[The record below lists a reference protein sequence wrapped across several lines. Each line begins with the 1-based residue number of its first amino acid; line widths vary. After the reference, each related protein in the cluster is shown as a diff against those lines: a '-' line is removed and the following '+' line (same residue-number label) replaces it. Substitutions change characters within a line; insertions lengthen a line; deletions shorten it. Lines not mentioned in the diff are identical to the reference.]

1 MNRALLEKPFEPS
14 QIKQRQGNFGH
25 ILDYVEGHVV
35 TSRLNDAFDG
45 NWTFEIVK
53 YRILKDTD
61 EVLVLGKLTAEG
73 ATKMAFGSKQIEKN
87 KDTKAIISIGDD
99 LKAASTDAL
108 KKAASLLGV
117 GLYLY
122 SDQRPNEKPE
132 EGRPDTSNK
141 GTSTGNEKNQPPGTG
156 EKNQPGPKN
165 EPGPGDGNGGRL
177 TNKQLAMIFA
187 VGKSKGLQSKE
198 IKDKALDAF
207 KKNLNFL
214 TKAEAST
221 LINTLQSM
229 AGQ

>member
-14 QIKQRQGNFGH
+14 QIKQRQGKFGH

-35 TSRLNDAFDG
+35 TSRLNEAFES
-45 NWTFEIVK
+45 NWSFEIVK
-53 YRILKDTD
+53 YRIIKDPG

-73 ATKMAFGSKQIEKN
+73 VIKMAFGSKEIERN
-87 KDTKAIISIGDD
+87 KDTKAIISLGDD

-122 SDQRPNEKPE
+122 SDQRPNGTPESGHPEKQ
-132 EGRPDTSNK
+132 DK
-141 GTSTGNEKNQPPGTG
+141 GKPTEN

-165 EPGPGDGNGGRL
+165 EPGTTGDNGGRL

-187 VGKSKGLQSKE
+187 VGKSKGLQAKE
-198 IKDKALDAF
+198 IKDKALATF
-207 KKNLNFL
+207 SKNLNFL
-214 TKAEAST
+214 TKAEASIF
-221 LINTLQSM
+221 INALQSI
-229 AGQ
+229 

>member
-1 MNRALLEKPFEPS
+1 MNRQLLEKPFEPS
-14 QIKQRQGNFGH
+14 QIKQRQGKFGH

-35 TSRLNDAFDG
+35 TSRLNEAFDG
-45 NWTFEIVK
+45 NWSFEVVK

-73 ATKMAFGSKQIEKN
+73 VIKMAFGSKEIERS
-87 KDTKAIISIGDD
+87 KDTKAVVSLGDD

-122 SDQRPNEKPE
+122 SDQRPNGKPE
-132 EGRPDTSNK
+132 GERPEAPDK
-141 GTSTGNEKNQPPGTG
+141 GTPTCNEKNQPGLKNDPGSTG
-156 EKNQPGPKN
+156 
-165 EPGPGDGNGGRL
+165 DNGGRL

-187 VGKSKGLQSKE
+187 VGKSKGLQTKE
-198 IKDKALDAF
+198 IKDKALATF
-207 KKNLNFL
+207 SKNLNFL

-221 LINTLQSM
+221 FINALQAM
-229 AGQ
+229 

>member
-35 TSRLNDAFDG
+35 TSRLNDAFEG
-45 NWTFEIVK
+45 NWSFEIVR
-53 YRILKDTD
+53 YRILKETN
-61 EVLVLGKLTAEG
+61 EVIVLGKLIAENV
-73 ATKMAFGSKQIEKN
+73 TKMAFGSKEMAMN
-87 KDTKAIISIGDD
+87 KDTKAIISLGDD

-122 SDQRPNEKPE
+122 SEFRLN
-132 EGRPDTSNK
+132 
-141 GTSTGNEKNQPPGTG
+141 GTG
-156 EKNQPGPKN
+156 GNDSKDQP
-165 EPGPGDGNGGRL
+165 DGNPATESKDRAGGQTQGKSDGDGGRL

-198 IKDKALDAF
+198 IKDKALATF
-207 KKNLNFL
+207 SKNLNFL

-221 LINTLQSM
+221 YINALQAM
-229 AGQ
+229 

>member
-35 TSRLNDAFDG
+35 TSRLNEVFDG

-53 YRILKDTD
+53 YRILKDTG
-61 EVLVLGKLTAEG
+61 EVLVLGKLIAENV
-73 ATKMAFGSKQIEKN
+73 TKMAFGSKEIARN

-122 SDQRPNEKPE
+122 SESRSNGT
-132 EGRPDTSNK
+132 EGKNPKDPGNGNPGDETKNR
-141 GTSTGNEKNQPPGTG
+141 TGSGTG
-156 EKNQPGPKN
+156 QQPGKN
-165 EPGPGDGNGGRL
+165 DGNGTRL

-187 VGKSKGLQSKE
+187 VGKSKGLQTKE
-198 IKDKALDAF
+198 IKDKALATF
-207 KKNLNFL
+207 SKNLNFL

-221 LINTLQSM
+221 FINALQSM
-229 AGQ
+229 

>member
-14 QIKQRQGNFGH
+14 QIKQRQGKFGH

-35 TSRLNDAFDG
+35 TSRLNEAFES
-45 NWTFEIVK
+45 NWSFEIVK
-53 YRILKDTD
+53 YRIIKDPG

-73 ATKMAFGSKQIEKN
+73 VTKMAFGSKEIERS
-87 KDTKAIISIGDD
+87 KDTKAIVSLGDD

-122 SDQRPNEKPE
+122 SDQRLNGPPEGGHPEKQ
-132 EGRPDTSNK
+132 DKSNP
-141 GTSTGNEKNQPPGTG
+141 TEN

-165 EPGPGDGNGGRL
+165 EPGTTGDNEGRL

-187 VGKSKGLQSKE
+187 VGKSKGLQTKD
-198 IKDKALDAF
+198 IKDKALATF
-207 KKNLNFL
+207 NKNLNFL

-221 LINTLQSM
+221 LINALQAM
-229 AGQ
+229 

>member
-35 TSRLNDAFDG
+35 TSRLNDAFEG
-45 NWTFEIVK
+45 NWSFEIVK
-53 YRILKDTD
+53 YRILKETN
-61 EVLVLGKLTAEG
+61 EVIVLGKLIAG
-73 ATKMAFGSKQIEKN
+73 NVTKMAFGVKEIATN
-87 KDTKAIISIGDD
+87 KDTKAIISLGDD

-122 SDQRPNEKPE
+122 SEFRSNGTGGNDSKDQADGN
-132 EGRPDTSNK
+132 
-141 GTSTGNEKNQPPGTG
+141 TGNESKNQTG
-156 EKNQPGPKN
+156 AQSSSGKPD
-165 EPGPGDGNGGRL
+165 GDVGRL

-187 VGKSKGLQSKE
+187 VGKSKGLQSKD
-198 IKDKALDAF
+198 IKDKALATF
-207 KKNLNFL
+207 SKNLNFL

-221 LINTLQSM
+221 FINALQTM
-229 AGQ
+229 

>member
-14 QIKQRQGNFGH
+14 QIKQRQGKFGH

-35 TSRLNDAFDG
+35 TARLNEAFES
-45 NWTFEIVK
+45 NWSFEIVK
-53 YRILKDTD
+53 YRIIKDPG

-73 ATKMAFGSKQIEKN
+73 VTKMAFGSKEIERS
-87 KDTKAIISIGDD
+87 KDTKAIVSLGDD

-122 SDQRPNEKPE
+122 SDQRPNGTPEGGHPEKQ
-132 EGRPDTSNK
+132 DK
-141 GTSTGNEKNQPPGTG
+141 GKPTEN

-165 EPGPGDGNGGRL
+165 EPGTTGDNGGRL

-187 VGKSKGLQSKE
+187 VGKSKGLQAKD
-198 IKDKALDAF
+198 IKDKALATF
-207 KKNLNFL
+207 SKNLNFL
-214 TKAEAST
+214 TKGEAST
-221 LINTLQSM
+221 FINALQAM
-229 AGQ
+229 

>member
-1 MNRALLEKPFEPS
+1 MNRILLEKPFEPS
-14 QIKQRQGNFGH
+14 QIKQRQGSFGH

-45 NWTFEIVK
+45 NWSFEVVR

-61 EVLVLGKLTAEG
+61 EVLVLGKVTAEG
-73 ATKMAFGSKQIEKN
+73 VTKMAFGSKEIERS
-87 KDTKAIISIGDD
+87 KDTKAIVSLGDD

-122 SDQRPNEKPE
+122 SDHRPNGKPE
-132 EGRPDTSNK
+132 EGRPEPQNK
-141 GTSTGNEKNQPPGTG
+141 GASTGNEKNQP
-156 EKNQPGPKN
+156 EPKN
-165 EPGPGDGNGGRL
+165 EPGTGDGNSGRL

-198 IKDKALDAF
+198 IKDKALATF
-207 KKNLNFL
+207 SKNLNFL

-221 LINTLQSM
+221 FINALQAM
-229 AGQ
+229 

>member
-1 MNRALLEKPFEPS
+1 MNRTLLEKPFEPN
-14 QIKQRQGNFGH
+14 QVKQRQGNFGH

-73 ATKMAFGSKQIEKN
+73 ITKMAFGSKQIERN
-87 KDTKAIISIGDD
+87 KDTKAIISLGDD

-122 SDQRPNEKPE
+122 SDQRPNGKTERE
-132 EGRPDTSNK
+132 VQRHQIK
-141 GTSTGNEKNQPPGTG
+141 GPPPGMKRINPSLRMNQPPVMATAAAS
-156 EKNQPGPKN
+156 
-165 EPGPGDGNGGRL
+165 R
-177 TNKQLAMIFA
+177 T
-187 VGKSKGLQSKE
+187 S
-198 IKDKALDAF
+198 
-207 KKNLNFL
+207 NLL
-214 TKAEAST
+214 
-221 LINTLQSM
+221 
-229 AGQ
+229 

>member
-14 QIKQRQGNFGH
+14 QIKQRQGKFGH

-35 TSRLNDAFDG
+35 TSRLNEAFES
-45 NWTFEIVK
+45 NWSFEIVK
-53 YRILKDTD
+53 YRIIKDPG

-73 ATKMAFGSKQIEKN
+73 VTKMSFGSKEIERS
-87 KDTKAIISIGDD
+87 KDTKAIVSLGDD

-122 SDQRPNEKPE
+122 SDQRPNGTPESGPPEKQ
-132 EGRPDTSNK
+132 DK
-141 GTSTGNEKNQPPGTG
+141 GKPTENQ
-156 EKNQPGPKN
+156 KNQPGPKN
-165 EPGPGDGNGGRL
+165 EPGTTGDNEGRL

-187 VGKSKGLQSKE
+187 VGKSKGLQAKD
-198 IKDKALDAF
+198 IKDKALATF
-207 KKNLNFL
+207 SKNLNFL

-221 LINTLQSM
+221 LINALQAM
-229 AGQ
+229 

>member
-35 TSRLNDAFDG
+35 TSRLNEAFDG

-73 ATKMAFGSKQIEKN
+73 VTKMAFGSKEIERS
-87 KDTKAIISIGDD
+87 KDTKAIISLGDD

-122 SDQRPNEKPE
+122 SDQRPNGKTE
-132 EGRPDTSNK
+132 EGAQRHRIKGPPQGMKRINPDLRM
-141 GTSTGNEKNQPPGTG
+141 NQPLVTVM
-156 EKNQPGPKN
+156 EVVS
-165 EPGPGDGNGGRL
+165 L
-177 TNKQLAMIFA
+177 TSSLP
-187 VGKSKGLQSKE
+187 
-198 IKDKALDAF
+198 
-207 KKNLNFL
+207 
-214 TKAEAST
+214 
-221 LINTLQSM
+221 
-229 AGQ
+229 

>member
-1 MNRALLEKPFEPS
+1 MNRTLLEKPFEPS

-73 ATKMAFGSKQIEKN
+73 VTKMAFGSKEIERS
-87 KDTKAIISIGDD
+87 KDTKAIISLGDD

-122 SDQRPNEKPE
+122 SDQRPNGKPE
-132 EGRPDTSNK
+132 EGRPETPGK
-141 GTSTGNEKNQPPGTG
+141 GAPTGN

-165 EPGPGDGNGGRL
+165 EPVASGDNGGRL

-187 VGKSKGLQSKE
+187 VGKSKGLQTKE
-198 IKDKALDAF
+198 IKDKALATF
-207 KKNLNFL
+207 SKNLNFL

-221 LINTLQSM
+221 FINALQSI
-229 AGQ
+229 

>member
-14 QIKQRQGNFGH
+14 QIKQRQGKFGH

-35 TSRLNDAFDG
+35 TSRLNETFES
-45 NWTFEIVK
+45 NWSFEIVK
-53 YRILKDTD
+53 YRIIKDPG

-73 ATKMAFGSKQIEKN
+73 VIKMAFGSKEIERS
-87 KDTKAIISIGDD
+87 KDTKAIISLGDD

-122 SDQRPNEKPE
+122 SDQRPNGTPDGGHSEKQ
-132 EGRPDTSNK
+132 DK
-141 GTSTGNEKNQPPGTG
+141 GKPTEN

-165 EPGPGDGNGGRL
+165 EPGTTGDNGGRL

-187 VGKSKGLQSKE
+187 VGKSKGLQAKD
-198 IKDKALDAF
+198 IKDKALATF
-207 KKNLNFL
+207 SKNLNFL

-221 LINTLQSM
+221 FINALQAM
-229 AGQ
+229 

>member
-1 MNRALLEKPFEPS
+1 MNRALLEKSFEPS

-73 ATKMAFGSKQIEKN
+73 ITKMAFGSKEIARSKE
-87 KDTKAIISIGDD
+87 TKAIISIGDD

-122 SDQRPNEKPE
+122 SDQRPNGKPE
-132 EGRPDTSNK
+132 EGRPETLDK
-141 GTSTGNEKNQPPGTG
+141 GAPTGNEKNQS
-156 EKNQPGPKN
+156 GPKN
-165 EPGPGDGNGGRL
+165 EPATGDGNGGRL
-177 TNKQLAMIFA
+177 TNKQLAMIFG
-187 VGKSKGLQSKE
+187 VGKSKGLQTKD
-198 IKDKALDAF
+198 IKDKALATF

-214 TKAEAST
+214 TKEEAST
-221 LINTLQSM
+221 FINALQSM
-229 AGQ
+229 

>member
-35 TSRLNDAFDG
+35 TSRLNEVFDG

-53 YRILKDTD
+53 YRVLKDTD
-61 EVLVLGKLTAEG
+61 EVLVLGKLIAENV
-73 ATKMAFGSKQIEKN
+73 TKMAFGSKELARN

-122 SDQRPNEKPE
+122 SESRSNGT
-132 EGRPDTSNK
+132 EGKNPKDP
-141 GTSTGNEKNQPPGTG
+141 GNENPGDETKNQTGSGTG
-156 EKNQPGPKN
+156 QQPGKN
-165 EPGPGDGNGGRL
+165 DGNGTRL

-187 VGKSKGLQSKE
+187 VGKSKGLQTKE
-198 IKDKALDAF
+198 IKDKALATF
-207 KKNLNFL
+207 SKNLNFL

-221 LINTLQSM
+221 FINALQAM
-229 AGQ
+229 

>member
-1 MNRALLEKPFEPS
+1 MNRHLLEKPFEPS

-25 ILDYVEGHVV
+25 ILDYVGGDVV
-35 TSRLNDAFDG
+35 TTRLNDAFDG

-73 ATKMAFGSKQIEKN
+73 VTKMAFGSKQIEKN
-87 KDTKAIISIGDD
+87 KDTKTVTSLGDD

-122 SDQRPNEKPE
+122 SDQRPNGKPE
-132 EGRPDTSNK
+132 EGRPETPNK
-141 GTSTGNEKNQPPGTG
+141 ATSTGND
-156 EKNQPGPKN
+156 KNQPGPKN
-165 EPGPGDGNGGRL
+165 EPGPGGDNGGRL

-187 VGKSKGLQSKE
+187 VGKSKGLQTKD
-198 IKDKALDAF
+198 IKDKALATF
-207 KKNLNFL
+207 SKNLNFL

-221 LINTLQSM
+221 FINALQSM
-229 AGQ
+229 

>member
-35 TSRLNDAFDG
+35 TSRLNEAFDG

-73 ATKMAFGSKQIEKN
+73 ITKMAFGSKEIARSKE
-87 KDTKAIISIGDD
+87 TKAIISIGDD

-108 KKAASLLGV
+108 KKAASLFGV

-122 SDQRPNEKPE
+122 SDQRPNGKPE
-132 EGRPDTSNK
+132 EGRPETLDK
-141 GTSTGNEKNQPPGTG
+141 GAPTGN

-165 EPGPGDGNGGRL
+165 EPGTGDGNGGRL
-177 TNKQLAMIFA
+177 TNKQLAMIFG
-187 VGKSKGLQSKE
+187 VGKSKGLQTKD
-198 IKDKALDAF
+198 IKDKALATF

-214 TKAEAST
+214 TKEEAST
-221 LINTLQSM
+221 FINTLQSM
-229 AGQ
+229 